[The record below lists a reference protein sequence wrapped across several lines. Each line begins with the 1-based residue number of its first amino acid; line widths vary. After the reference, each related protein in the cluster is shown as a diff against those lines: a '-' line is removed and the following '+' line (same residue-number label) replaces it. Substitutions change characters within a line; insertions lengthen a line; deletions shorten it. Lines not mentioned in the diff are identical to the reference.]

1 MEELCQDPDN
11 SKVDTWLNSQGDQGG
26 AALLHYAAANGHV
39 EVAKILVEKEG
50 VVVNMKDHES
60 GDTPLHVAARNGHHG
75 IVLMLVKA
83 GWSLGIP
90 NKQGETPMEL
100 LGNIAASYVEEILD
114 SCIVGEREGDKFLM
128 TITYPFLSYQQ
139 DYPQDLV
146 SVASTKTSQDTTEGP
161 EKTTNIE
168 TQVCPETTSIL
179 FLTRSKDHLHLL
191 EHPVITTFLYMKWKS
206 IEQFYYFKFLFVALF
221 AAVLNAYI
229 FLFND
234 EFFKFVDLAEKTDR
248 ARLVSYGQTVALWW
262 ITLALLVLFSLRELA
277 AWPPLIR
284 QSMKNLNSSKGVI
297 SSLHRMAEPLLSYL
311 KLPENSLRL
320 MLIVSTYLLLFL
332 PQNNKQVQ
340 DWADIT
346 NSSTEETKEA
356 LKQTLRQELS
366 AITILL
372 SWVYGLF
379 FTANFPG
386 IAIYA
391 TMFTTISKNFFKILL
406 WLFWF
411 VFAFSLT
418 FFFLFHSTA
427 QDDEGNPI
435 NPSFGSVK
443 ESIVKTIVMVFT
455 GELDFGGIEFS
466 SSFGK
471 FIFLLFV
478 FFIMLVLMNLLNGL
492 AISDIGIIQK
502 ESEINTQIA
511 RMKIICNYESLC
523 INSTALQKYGGFA
536 LVSQKLQGSLA
547 KFEFN
552 SEEQT
557 WQSLNSAQAPKDM
570 LENAKG
576 LVVNK
581 SLDDAE
587 PPEAADMRDLMDR
600 MKRMEK
606 TLEKISEKLNQIS

>member
-1 MEELCQDPDN
+1 MASADCATMEELCQDPDN

-248 ARLVSYGQTVALWW
+248 ARLVSYGQTVTKLSHKWGAKKSNFWAKNGKT
-262 ITLALLVLFSLRELA
+262 ITIYVQVLRKHL
-277 AWPPLIR
+277 
-284 QSMKNLNSSKGVI
+284 
-297 SSLHRMAEPLLSYL
+297 L
-311 KLPENSLRL
+311 KLSLESIWL
-320 MLIVSTYLLLFL
+320 QKT
-332 PQNNKQVQ
+332 
-340 DWADIT
+340 
-346 NSSTEETKEA
+346 
-356 LKQTLRQELS
+356 S
-366 AITILL
+366 AA
-372 SWVYGLF
+372 F
-379 FTANFPG
+379 KPG
-386 IAIYA
+386 I
-391 TMFTTISKNFFKILL
+391 
-406 WLFWF
+406 
-411 VFAFSLT
+411 
-418 FFFLFHSTA
+418 
-427 QDDEGNPI
+427 
-435 NPSFGSVK
+435 
-443 ESIVKTIVMVFT
+443 
-455 GELDFGGIEFS
+455 
-466 SSFGK
+466 
-471 FIFLLFV
+471 
-478 FFIMLVLMNLLNGL
+478 
-492 AISDIGIIQK
+492 IG
-502 ESEINTQIA
+502 
-511 RMKIICNYESLC
+511 
-523 INSTALQKYGGFA
+523 
-536 LVSQKLQGSLA
+536 
-547 KFEFN
+547 
-552 SEEQT
+552 
-557 WQSLNSAQAPKDM
+557 
-570 LENAKG
+570 
-576 LVVNK
+576 
-581 SLDDAE
+581 
-587 PPEAADMRDLMDR
+587 
-600 MKRMEK
+600 
-606 TLEKISEKLNQIS
+606 